1 MYQKFLPQGCI
12 GIQVLTTKNFDL
24 IQSST
29 SDIEVIDNHILSVA
43 SLDKATVEDHT
54 LVLDDDF
61 ELI

>member
-12 GIQVLTTKNFDL
+12 GIQVLTTKNFDSV
-24 IQSST
+24 QSS
-29 SDIEVIDNHILSVA
+29 DVEVIDNHILSVA